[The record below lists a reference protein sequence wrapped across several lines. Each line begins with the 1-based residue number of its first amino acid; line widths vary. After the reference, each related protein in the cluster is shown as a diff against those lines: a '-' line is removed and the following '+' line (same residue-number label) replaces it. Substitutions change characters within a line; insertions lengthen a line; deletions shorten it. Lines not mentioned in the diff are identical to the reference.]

1 MEALSE
7 HGERLMITERV
18 IVAPSAGR
26 FRPRHGVEPGM
37 EISTG
42 DAVGE
47 VHGQGTVVPVLSPFH
62 GVLQG
67 VLSLPGER
75 LRRGQPVAW
84 LRMR

>member
-1 MEALSE
+1 MDSRFE
-7 HGERLMITERV
+7 HGERLTISERV
-18 IVAPSAGR
+18 IVAPTIGR
-26 FRPRHGVEPGM
+26 FRPHDDVEAGM

-47 VHGQGTVVPVLSPFH
+47 VHGPGTVVPVLSPFY

-75 LRRGQPVAW
+75 LRQGQAVAW
-84 LRMR
+84 LRVP